1 MSVEKDLLNPN
12 ISSRV
17 YYLLGKFNNLRDD
30 DKKLW
35 FAYCEQFLNL
45 QATLKTAE
53 PQLFY
58 NWLMKSE
65 VPTFESISRCR
76 RKIQEKH
83 PHLRGDGWIE
93 KHNSSNRIRESIS
106 KSVLP

>member
-17 YYLLGKFNNLRDD
+17 YYLLGKFTDLRDD

-45 QATLKTAE
+45 HATLKTAD
-53 PQLFY
+53 PHLFY
-58 NWLMKSE
+58 NWLIKSE

-76 RKIQEKH
+76 RKLQEKH
-83 PHLRGDGWIE
+83 PLLRGDQYLSKKE
-93 KHNSSNRIRESIS
+93 LASRIRETIN
-106 KSVLP
+106 K

>member
-17 YYLLGKFNNLRDD
+17 YYLLGKNHTLRDD
-30 DKKLW
+30 DKRLW
-35 FAYCEQFLNL
+35 FAYCEAFLNL
-45 QATLKTAE
+45 QETLLTGE
-53 PQLFY
+53 PQDFY
-58 NWLMKSE
+58 NWLLNPD

-76 RKIQEKH
+76 RKLQEKH
-83 PHLRGDGWIE
+83 PLLRGNGWIE